1 MSRSYSPNHT
11 QEVKTMAQ
19 HKSTYRF
26 EQVGSTFDHVRM
38 ESQITQVWRDL
49 DIIRRCV
56 TEREAGPE
64 FVFFE
69 GPPTANGEPGIHHV
83 LARAVKDMFIRYKTM
98 QGYHVL
104 RKAGWD
110 THGLPVEIEVER
122 QLGLRDKKA
131 VEDYGVAAFNAKCR
145 ASVLAYVQEWE
156 ALTERMAYWVDLE
169 HPYATMDNG
178 YVESLWWILK
188 QLWDRGLLFQAHDV
202 VPYCPR
208 CGTPLSSHE
217 LSQGYQEGT
226 VDPSVYV
233 QFAVCGEEGAYLLAW
248 TTTPWTL
255 PGNVALAV
263 GEDVEYV
270 KARDAG
276 GDTLYLAA
284 ALAEAVLRPGYEV
297 LQRLRGRDLV
307 DMRYE
312 PLYRFLPVQEDYAYV
327 VAADF
332 VSVDEGTGIVH
343 IAPAFGA
350 DDMRLGRAYGLPVV
364 QTVNATGEFVPE
376 VTPWAG
382 QFVKDADPSI
392 QADLE
397 RRGLLYRAG
406 TYEHTYPFCW
416 RCDAPLIYYAK
427 ASWYIRTSAF
437 RDRLVALNREINWVP
452 EHVRDGR
459 FGQWLEGNVDWAL
472 GRNRYWGTPL
482 PIWQSDAPGSTY
494 AECVGSVAEL
504 EGKVGRSLRDLDLHR
519 PYVDALVWD
528 APDGGTMR
536 RVPEVAD
543 CWFDS
548 GSMPLAQWHY
558 PFENGEL
565 WAQQQQADFVSEA
578 VDQTRGWFYTL
589 HAVSTLL
596 FDRPAFKNVI
606 CLGHILDEDGRKMSK
621 SRGTAVDPWDVFK
634 QHGVD
639 ATRWHLYTSGPPGNS
654 RRFHVDMVDAVRGFL
669 NTLWNTYRFWV
680 TYANLSAWAPRLEG
694 GAPAPPKDLLDRW
707 LLSELNRLVRDVTR
721 ALESYDVTGAT
732 RPVAGFVDGLS
743 NWYARLSRR
752 RIWEDDPDALGTMY
766 HCLVTLSHL
775 LAPMMPYLAE
785 EMYQNLVRGVD
796 ARARVAD
803 SVHLSRWP
811 VVDEAL
817 IDEALSADM
826 ALARRVTSLGH
837 AARQLAGLKVRQPL
851 ARVVIRTMQPEEREV
866 LARLQVYVLDELNVK
881 ALAFVDAPDDLVHVE
896 VHPLSKRLGPRLR
909 DRFPPLRQALSEMD
923 QAALAARFRAGET
936 VTVEVEGQAH
946 PVGPE
951 DVELR
956 TCPREGY
963 SVAEDGGYV
972 VAVTTELTP
981 ELLAEGRARDLV
993 RQVQQLRKDA
1003 GLAVSDRI
1011 VTYLGDV
1018 PPVRSVLERF
1028 GDYLRSE
1035 TLTVDLRV
1043 VPVGQWD
1050 RVVDGL
1056 SSIAFEL
1063 DGQEVRVALEAV
1075 AD

>member
-1 MSRSYSPNHT
+1 
-11 QEVKTMAQ
+11 MAQ
-19 HKSTYRF
+19 QETTHRF
-26 EQVGSTFDHVRM
+26 ERVGSKFDHVRI
-38 ESQITQVWRDL
+38 ESQVTQVWRHL

-56 TEREAGPE
+56 TEREGGPE
-64 FVFFE
+64 YVFFE
-69 GPPTANGEPGIHHV
+69 GPPTANGAPGIHHV
-83 LARAVKDMFIRYKTM
+83 LARAVKDMYIRYRTM
-98 QGYHVL
+98 RGYHVL

-122 QLGLRDKKA
+122 RLGLRDKKA
-131 VEDYGVAAFNAKCR
+131 VEDYGVRAFNEKCR
-145 ASVLAYVQEWE
+145 ASVHAYVQEWE
-156 ALTERMAYWVDLE
+156 ALTERMAYWVDLK
-169 HPYATMDNG
+169 HPYATLDKG

-188 QLWDRGLLFQAHDV
+188 QLWDRDLLYQGYDV

-233 QFAVCGEEGAYLLAW
+233 QFPVRGKPGTYLLAW

-263 GEDVEYV
+263 GEDVAYV
-270 KARDAG
+270 KVRDAG
-276 GDTLYLAA
+276 GDVLYLAA
-284 ALAEAVLRPGYEV
+284 ALTETVLRPGYRV
-297 LQRLRGRDLV
+297 LERLKGRDLV
-307 DMRYE
+307 GVRYE
-312 PLYRFLPVQEDYAYV
+312 PLYRFLPVREDYAFV

-332 VSVDEGTGIVH
+332 VSVDEGTGVVH
-343 IAPAFGA
+343 VAPAFGA
-350 DDMRLGRAYGLPVV
+350 DDMRLGRAHGLPVL
-364 QTVNATGEFVPE
+364 QTVNPAGEFVPE

-382 QFVKDADPSI
+382 QFVKDADPGI
-392 QADLE
+392 QDDLAQ
-397 RRGLLYRAG
+397 RGLLYRAG
-406 TYEHTYPFCW
+406 THEHTYPFCW
-416 RCDAPLIYYAK
+416 RCDTPLIYYAK

-437 RDRLVALNREINWVP
+437 RDRLVALNKTINWVP

-504 EGKVGRSLRDLDLHR
+504 EEKTGRSLRQVDLHR
-519 PYVDALVWD
+519 PHVDELTWD
-528 APDGGTMR
+528 APGGGVMR

-548 GSMPLAQWHY
+548 GSMPVAQWHY
-558 PFENGEL
+558 PFENQAL
-565 WAQQQQADFVSEA
+565 WAQQQQADFISEA

-606 CLGHILDEDGRKMSK
+606 CLGHILDDHGRKMSK
-621 SRGTAVDPWDVFK
+621 SRGSAVDPWDVFER
-634 QHGVD
+634 HGVD
-639 ATRWHLYTSGPPGNS
+639 ATRWYLYTSGPPGNS
-654 RRFHVDMVDAVRGFL
+654 RRFHIDMVDAVRPFL

-680 TYANLSAWAPRLEG
+680 TYADLGAWTPP
-694 GAPAPPKDLLDRW
+694 PASRSPEQPGDLLDRW
-707 LLSELNRLVRDVTR
+707 LLSELNRLIRDVTR
-721 ALESYDVTGAT
+721 ALENYDVNGAT
-732 RPVAGFVDGLS
+732 RPIAGFVDGLS

-785 EMYQNLVRGVD
+785 EMYQNVVRRVD
-796 ARARVAD
+796 AKLAD

-811 VVDEAL
+811 AADEAL
-817 IDEALSADM
+817 IDDVLSADM

-851 ARVVIRTMQPEEREV
+851 ARVVVHTVRPDEREGLV
-866 LARLQVYVLDELNVK
+866 RLKTYVLDELNVK
-881 ALAFVDAPDDLVHVE
+881 ALTFVDVPGDLVHVE
-896 VHPLSKRLGPRLR
+896 VHPLSSRLGPRLR
-909 DRFPPLRQALSEMD
+909 DLFPSLRQALKALD
-923 QAALAARFRAGET
+923 QASLAARFRAGET
-936 VTVEVEGQAH
+936 VTVEVEGQAF
-946 PVGPE
+946 PVAPD

-956 TCPREGY
+956 THGREGY
-963 SVAEDGGYV
+963 SMAEDGGYL
-972 VAVTTELTP
+972 VAVTTDLTP
-981 ELLAEGRARDLV
+981 ALLAEGHARDLV

-1011 VTYLGDV
+1011 VTYLVDV
-1018 PPVRSVLERF
+1018 PPVRGLLECF

-1043 VPVGQWD
+1043 VAVGEWD
-1050 RVVDGL
+1050 EVVDGL
-1056 SSIAFEL
+1056 SSVAFDL
-1063 DGQEVRVALEAV
+1063 DGQEVRVALKATTKTG
-1075 AD
+1075 